1 MISFLINIGRIFFKF
16 VALSYMLVVHALY
29 RSDLIIE
36 QEFIIL
42 ISLLEA

>member
-1 MISFLINIGRIFFKF
+1 MISFLVNINRIFFEF
-16 VALSYMLVVHALY
+16 VALCNMLVVHALY